1 MQDKRTLLGKP
12 IVSTSVPQNLLT
24 FAHDGPGL
32 FNWCTQVSIV
42 SSASSD
48 LIMTQFRE

>member
-1 MQDKRTLLGKP
+1 MQDKRTLLGKTL
-12 IVSTSVPQNLLT
+12 VSTSVPQDLLT
-24 FAHDGPGL
+24 FAHDEPGL

-42 SSASSD
+42 NSASSD